1 MMIVAILGLLATRS
15 LFSAAPLVIAA
26 QFAAFALMVWARI
39 TFGRRSFHAAAD
51 PTEGGLVTT
60 GPYHFIRHP
69 IYTAV
74 CLFVFAGA
82 IAHFSFVSLG
92 LALVVFVGAFGRM
105 LAEER
110 LVLKRYPEYADYAAK
125 TKRMLP
131 YVF

>member
-1 MMIVAILGLLATRS
+1 MMFAAILGLIATRS
-15 LFSAAPLVIAA
+15 LFSAAPLVITA
-26 QFAAFALMVWARI
+26 QFSAFALMVWARI

-51 PTEGGLVTT
+51 PTKGGIITT
-60 GPYHFIRHP
+60 GPYRFIRHP
-69 IYTAV
+69 IYTAA
-74 CLFVFAGA
+74 CFFVFTGA
-82 IAHFSFVSLG
+82 VAHFSFVSLG

-110 LVLKRYPEYADYAAK
+110 LLLKRYLEYADYAVK